1 MMKKK
6 MAKKAAAHQEAVE
19 QGEEEKVQYC
29 EFCGAPLSDLFPVGI
44 SMRRKYC
51 SPRCRSIA
59 TSRRTSAR
67 LGIPPTRRSVSRLSN
82 PLYFN

>member
-1 MMKKK
+1 MT
-6 MAKKAAAHQEAVE
+6 KKARQEQIVITVKDE
-19 QGEEEKVQYC
+19 DKVQYC
-29 EFCGAPLSDLFPVGI
+29 EFCGTPMTDMFPTGV

-51 SPRCRSIA
+51 SDRCRSIA

-67 LGIPPTRRSVSRLSN
+67 LGIPPARRSVSRLSN